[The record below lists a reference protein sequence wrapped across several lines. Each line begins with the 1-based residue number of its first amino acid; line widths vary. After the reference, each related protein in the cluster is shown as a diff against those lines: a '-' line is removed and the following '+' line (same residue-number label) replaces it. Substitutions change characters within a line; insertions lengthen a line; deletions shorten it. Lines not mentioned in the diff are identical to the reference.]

1 MKNKWMK
8 VVNALCVAVLL
19 AGTGLPVHIYAEG
32 TEDTQE
38 DGGGVVVD
46 AHSENKTKS
55 HRGDIT
61 AEGENAL
68 TVKASGGHN
77 ATVTV
82 DGNVTATS
90 SEASEVEQVA
100 GVEVNVNGNNSSADI
115 SIDGTV
121 TSDSIGAE
129 VNNLGGATA
138 ELTVTGDVTVEGTGD
153 KDVAVSAHTI
163 TGSQSTTTVDISGN
177 VQSTADG
184 LTVGSMCA
192 GGKAETE
199 MNVDGDVKAE
209 GTGLIIGAATIPA
222 DPAEENTGTA
232 SVEVRIGGDLS
243 SKNGSAIEAAVDMTD
258 KSSTGAVELKGD
270 AVVIVEGTISSE
282 KDDGPIIK
290 AGIPDNY
297 DAAGEISSTLDT
309 LDLTVWKIDIK
320 DGQTLAADSE
330 RVEDK
335 EFEKR
340 INYIVKLE
348 PNEKFDYAAVK
359 QDNSALDT
367 VTATINGEEYSYD
380 VAHESEKVY
389 LKINTKGYRIKG
401 AYNVDGEKKEIDH
414 DSEGNYY
421 IEVPRGGGI
430 YLSVEGDNLYNITYD
445 LDGGT
450 YDGKTGSVIFEAEY
464 GTLIKLPAPTKDGYE
479 FDHWE
484 GSRYEA
490 GAEYEVADD
499 HKFTAIWK
507 KIDSSSDD
515 KKSEDS
521 STAGG
526 GDYILPVIEPAVP
539 EQTEHDT
546 RIARIPKTS
555 DEQDLQFWTMMLLA
569 MMGTAFVSSVALI
582 KMD

>member
-38 DGGGVVVD
+38 DGGGVVV
-46 AHSENKTKS
+46 ENKTEPPF
-55 HRGDIT
+55 GDIT

-90 SEASEVEQVA
+90 SEASEVEQVE
-100 GVEVNVNGNNSSADI
+100 GVVVNVSGNNSSADI

-129 VNNLGGATA
+129 VNNNLGATA

-153 KDVAVSAHTI
+153 KDVAVSAQTI
-163 TGSQSTTTVDISGN
+163 TVSQSTTTVDINGS

-184 LTVGSMCA
+184 LSA
-192 GGKAETE
+192 GAISFAGNAETE
-199 MNVDGDVKAE
+199 VNVDGEVDAAQ
-209 GTGLIIGAATIPA
+209 TGLIIGAAAVSWEEKPA
-222 DPAEENTGTA
+222 SA

-243 SKNGSAIEAAVDMTD
+243 SEKGPAIEATVDMTSKD
-258 KSSTGAVELKGD
+258 SGQQLKGD

-335 EFEKR
+335 KFEKR

-490 GAEYEVADD
+490 GAEYEGADD

-526 GDYILPVIEPAVP
+526 GDYILPVVEPAVP

-546 RIARIPKTS
+546 RIVRIPKTS

>member
-1 MKNKWMK
+1 M
-8 VVNALCVAVLL
+8 
-19 AGTGLPVHIYAEG
+19 
-32 TEDTQE
+32 
-38 DGGGVVVD
+38 
-46 AHSENKTKS
+46 
-55 HRGDIT
+55 
-61 AEGENAL
+61 
-68 TVKASGGHN
+68 
-77 ATVTV
+77 TV

-90 SEASEVEQVA
+90 SEVSEVEQVA
-100 GVEVNVNGNNSSADI
+100 GVVVNVNGNNSKADV
-115 SIDGTV
+115 SVDGTV
-121 TSDSIGAE
+121 TSDSIGVA
-129 VNNLGGATA
+129 VNNRGGATA
-138 ELTVTGDVTVEGTGD
+138 ELTVTGDVTMEGTGD
-153 KDVAVSAHTI
+153 KDVAVSAQTI

-199 MNVDGDVKAE
+199 MNVDGGVKTE
-209 GTGLIIGAATIPA
+209 GTGLIIGAATFPA

-232 SVEVRIGGDLS
+232 SVEVRIGGDIS
-243 SKNGSAIEAAVDMTD
+243 SEKGPAIEAAVDMTSKD
-258 KSSTGAVELKGD
+258 SDLQLKGD

-290 AGIPDNY
+290 AGFPESY
-297 DAAGEISSTLDT
+297 DESDVISSTLDT

-320 DGQTLAADSE
+320 DGQALAADSE
-330 RVEDK
+330 GGKDK
-335 EFEKR
+335 TFEQR

-348 PNEKFDYAAVK
+348 PNEKFDFAAVK

-367 VTATINGEEYSYD
+367 VTTTINGEEYSYD

-401 AYNVDGEKKEIDH
+401 AYNVDGEKKAIDH

-430 YLSVEGDNLYNITYD
+430 YLSVEADNLYNITYD

-464 GTLIKLPAPTKDGYE
+464 GTLIKLSAPTKDGYE

-526 GDYILPVIEPAVP
+526 GDYILPVVEPAVS

-546 RIARIPKTS
+546 RIVRIPKTS
-555 DEQDLQFWTMMLLA
+555 DEQDLHFWTMMLLA

-582 KMD
+582 KME

>member
-46 AHSENKTKS
+46 AHSENKTEPPF
-55 HRGDIT
+55 GDIT

-68 TVKASGGHN
+68 TVKVSNGHN

-129 VNNLGGATA
+129 VNNNLGATA

-153 KDVAVSAHTI
+153 KDVAVSAQTI
-163 TGSQSTTTVDISGN
+163 TVSQSTTTVDINGN

-184 LTVGSMCA
+184 LSA
-192 GGKAETE
+192 GAISFAGNAETE
-199 MNVDGDVKAE
+199 VNVDGEVDASQ
-209 GTGLIIGAATIPA
+209 TGLIIGAAAVSWEEKPA
-222 DPAEENTGTA
+222 SA

-243 SKNGSAIEAAVDMTD
+243 SKNGPAIEAAVDMTSNSD
-258 KSSTGAVELKGD
+258 VRLKGD

-290 AGIPDNY
+290 AGFPEGYSDSDI
-297 DAAGEISSTLDT
+297 ISSTLDT

-421 IEVPRGGGI
+421 IEVPRVGGI

>member
-1 MKNKWMK
+1 M
-8 VVNALCVAVLL
+8 
-19 AGTGLPVHIYAEG
+19 HIYAEG

-46 AHSENKTKS
+46 AHSENKTES
-55 HRGDIT
+55 LSGDIT

-68 TVKASGGHN
+68 TVKVSNGHN

-100 GVEVNVNGNNSSADI
+100 GVEVNVNGNNSSADV
-115 SIDGTV
+115 SVDGTV
-121 TSDSIGAE
+121 TSDSIGVA
-129 VNNLGGATA
+129 VNNIGGATA

-153 KDVAVSAHTI
+153 KDVAVSAQTI
-163 TGSQSTTTVDISGN
+163 TGSQSTTTADIGGN

-184 LTVGSMCA
+184 LSAGAISFVGN
-192 GGKAETE
+192 AETE
-199 MNVDGDVKAE
+199 VNVDGEVDAAQ
-209 GTGLIIGAATIPA
+209 TGLIIGAAAVSLEEKPA
-222 DPAEENTGTA
+222 SA

-290 AGIPDNY
+290 AGIPENY

-367 VTATINGEEYSYD
+367 VTATINGEEYSYG

-421 IEVPRGGGI
+421 IEVARGGGI

-479 FDHWE
+479 FDH
-484 GSRYEA
+484 
-490 GAEYEVADD
+490 
-499 HKFTAIWK
+499 
-507 KIDSSSDD
+507 
-515 KKSEDS
+515 
-521 STAGG
+521 
-526 GDYILPVIEPAVP
+526 
-539 EQTEHDT
+539 
-546 RIARIPKTS
+546 
-555 DEQDLQFWTMMLLA
+555 
-569 MMGTAFVSSVALI
+569 
-582 KMD
+582 